1 MSHKDLERSWVI
13 TRQHLNTAKLELPTE
28 RLAGYEDWLSH
39 NELEL
44 AFDELEAI
52 GNEATRS
59 KTFWSELL
67 AAAKNM
73 RLQDHADRCRKKLS
87 EMDA

>member
-1 MSHKDLERSWVI
+1 MNRKNLERSWEVA
-13 TRQHLNTAKLELPTE
+13 RQHLNAAKSELPTE

-52 GNEATRS
+52 GNEAARS
-59 KTFWSELL
+59 RTFWSELL

-73 RLQDHADRCRKKLS
+73 RLRDRADRCRKKLR
-87 EMDA
+87 ELDA